1 MSGAGPGK
9 GGHGPN
15 STVCPVSLAIIDVCK
30 IVYMSVFAEMKH
42 QTRGK
47 WDLSSFAK
55 TKVGTYMYICHVL
68 HEVLLVLVEGH
79 LIFLMSDHVGR
90 LEVRLQFHKF
100 MSR

>member
-1 MSGAGPGK
+1 MA
-9 GGHGPN
+9 
-15 STVCPVSLAIIDVCK
+15 TIDACK

-55 TKVGTYMYICHVL
+55 RKVETYMDIRHVL
-68 HEVLLVLVEGH
+68 LELPLVPVKGH
-79 LIFLMSDHVGR
+79 LIFLMSGHVGR

-100 MSR
+100 ISR